1 MTVLR
6 INNNNN
12 NNNAPVRPP
21 PPARPPVR
29 PLTRAIRRKNEF
41 ILELIRIVTVLHEA
55 FQRADEEAFRD
66 TLNQAVSDANR
77 LSRESDDES
86 ANIAIVSAYILSDR
100 EFDRRCR
107 AIAALVLDIN
117 EISEAYILRDYLLR
131 ETGTDFLPRRMR
143 DAYEGARSYLMRPF
157 YLDV

>member
-1 MTVLR
+1 MAVCGFTIIDNDNV
-6 INNNNN
+6 
-12 NNNAPVRPP
+12 PVKPR
-21 PPARPPVR
+21 AVIE
-29 PLTRAIRRKNEF
+29 AIRRKNEF
-41 ILELIRIVTVLHEA
+41 ILDLIHIVTVLHEA

-77 LSRESDDES
+77 LSRESDSES
-86 ANIAIVSAYILSDR
+86 ANIPAYILSDD
-100 EFDRRCR
+100 EFGRRCR